1 MAECQYRNCP
11 HTPRSDSKFCSQ
23 ACERYH
29 YRETGTA
36 FNYRVNLVKRQRKQR
51 RELVYKV
58 VTHHWKNAYELYLPL
73 RLEGYEAT
81 LKTLQRDLQALVEAG
96 LVESR
101 DPKRKTGGNPTM
113 EYRKPERKR

>member
-1 MAECQYRNCP
+1 MAECLYVNCS
-11 HTPRSDSKFCSQ
+11 HTPQENSKFCSQ

-29 YRETGTA
+29 FRETGSA
-36 FNYRVNLVKRQRKQR
+36 FNYRVNLIKRQRKQR
-51 RELVYKV
+51 RLHVYKV

-81 LKTLQRDLQALVEAG
+81 LKTLKRDLDSLCAAG
-96 LVESR
+96 LLECR
-101 DPKRKTGGNPTM
+101 DPKRKTPGNPTL